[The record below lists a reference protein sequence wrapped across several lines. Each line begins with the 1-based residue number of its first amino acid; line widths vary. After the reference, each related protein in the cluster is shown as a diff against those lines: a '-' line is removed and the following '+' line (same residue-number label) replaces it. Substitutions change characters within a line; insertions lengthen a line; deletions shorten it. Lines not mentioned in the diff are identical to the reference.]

1 MGVGGEGCWPLV
13 NVSRNTAYYA
23 AARRIRSSAA
33 VSLLTP
39 HLPDQPS
46 SRHEAKH
53 RAEMALQRTAVV
65 AGTVAGAAAVVLVA
79 KIIIRQHRFKVSCG
93 CLLTCTCKEK
103 MKRSAMGVAS
113 VAAEPTS
120 GTSAPTSKEAPAEA
134 CCSAA
139 PEPSAADVV
148 RVEAV
153 ARKPPH
159 SPDAGSRTC

>member
-23 AARRIRSSAA
+23 AARRIRSLA

-103 MKRSAMGVAS
+103 MNRSAMGVA
-113 VAAEPTS
+113 EPTN
-120 GTSAPTSKEAPAEA
+120 GTLAPTSKEAPAEA

-139 PEPSAADVV
+139 SEPSAADVV
-148 RVEAV
+148 CVEAV

-159 SPDAGSRTC
+159 SPDAGNSRTS

>member
-1 MGVGGEGCWPLV
+1 
-13 NVSRNTAYYA
+13 
-23 AARRIRSSAA
+23 
-33 VSLLTP
+33 
-39 HLPDQPS
+39 
-46 SRHEAKH
+46 
-53 RAEMALQRTAVV
+53 MATLQRSAVV

-139 PEPSAADVV
+139 PEPSAADAV

-159 SPDAGSRTC
+159 SPDTGTQQPDFLTRTLTLTLTLTLLQTLALTLTLTRRRQAAAGLRARRAHR

>member
-1 MGVGGEGCWPLV
+1 
-13 NVSRNTAYYA
+13 
-23 AARRIRSSAA
+23 
-33 VSLLTP
+33 
-39 HLPDQPS
+39 
-46 SRHEAKH
+46 
-53 RAEMALQRTAVV
+53 MATLQRTAVV

-120 GTSAPTSKEAPAEA
+120 GTLAPTSKEAPAEA

-159 SPDAGSRTC
+159 SPDAGSSRTC